1 MKKTKKPCKACRI
14 LGRTLGLAALAYAGL
29 FAVFYFDLDGKL
41 LYYVYEP
48 LMCKHYDNIEGRRNI
63 VDIPYDMKEDIYD

>member
-1 MKKTKKPCKACRI
+1 MKLIFKIIRI
-14 LGRTLGLAALAYAGL
+14 FAIVYAAL

-48 LMCKHYDNIEGRRNI
+48 LMCKHYDNIESRRNI
-63 VDIPYDMKEDIYD
+63 VEIPYDMKEDIYD

>member
-1 MKKTKKPCKACRI
+1 MKFIFKIIRI
-14 LGRTLGLAALAYAGL
+14 FTIAFAAL

>member
-1 MKKTKKPCKACRI
+1 MKVILKIIRI
-14 LGRTLGLAALAYAGL
+14 FLCVYAAL

-48 LMCKHYDNIEGRRNI
+48 FMCKHYDNIQNRKNI
-63 VDIPYDMKEDIYD
+63 LDIPYDMKDEV

>member
-1 MKKTKKPCKACRI
+1 MKLIFKIIRI
-14 LGRTLGLAALAYAGL
+14 FAIVFAAL

-63 VDIPYDMKEDIYD
+63 VEIPYDMKEDIYD

>member
-1 MKKTKKPCKACRI
+1 MKIIFKIIRI
-14 LGRTLGLAALAYAGL
+14 FAIVFAAL

-63 VDIPYDMKEDIYD
+63 VEIPYDMKEDIYD

>member
-1 MKKTKKPCKACRI
+1 MKLIFKIIRI
-14 LGRTLGLAALAYAGL
+14 FAIVYAAL

-63 VDIPYDMKEDIYD
+63 VEIPYNMKEDIYD

>member
-1 MKKTKKPCKACRI
+1 MKLIFKIIRI
-14 LGRTLGLAALAYAGL
+14 FAIVYAAL

-63 VDIPYDMKEDIYD
+63 VEIPYEIKNDIYD